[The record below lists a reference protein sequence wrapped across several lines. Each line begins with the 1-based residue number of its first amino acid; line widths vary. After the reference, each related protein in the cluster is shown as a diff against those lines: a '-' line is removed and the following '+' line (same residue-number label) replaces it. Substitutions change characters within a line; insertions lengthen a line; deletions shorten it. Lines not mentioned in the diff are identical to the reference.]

1 MKKALKIILG
11 IVGVIAIGVSI
22 MVFILMNGMNT
33 AQALELNQINLAHV
47 EDGNYVGTYETTRWT
62 NTVEVVIENHEI
74 KEITIIKDVMFSLEG
89 LSDRL
94 FNRVIEKQ
102 SIDVDIE
109 TGSTITSKA
118 YLKAIENALGV
129 KK

>member
-1 MKKALKIILG
+1 MKKGLKVILG
-11 IVGVIAIGVSI
+11 IIGVFVLGVLI
-22 MVFILMNGMNT
+22 MAFILMNGMNT
-33 AQALELNQINLAHV
+33 AQALELNQINLAQID
-47 EDGNYVGTYETTRWT
+47 DGKYVGTYETTRWT

-74 KEITIIKDVMFSLEG
+74 KEITIVKDVMIALEG

-94 FNRVIEKQ
+94 FNRVIENQ

-118 YLKAIENALGV
+118 YLKAIENALGDN
-129 KK
+129 K

>member
-11 IVGVIAIGVSI
+11 IGGVIAIGVSI

-33 AQALELNQINLAHV
+33 AQALQLNQINLAQV
-47 EDGNYVGTYETTRWT
+47 EDGNYVGTYETARWT

-74 KEITIIKDVMFSLEG
+74 KEITIVKDVMFSLEG

-118 YLKAIENALGV
+118 YLKAIENALGD

>member
-11 IVGVIAIGVSI
+11 IGGVIAIGVSI

-33 AQALELNQINLAHV
+33 AQALELNQINLAQV

-74 KEITIIKDVMFSLEG
+74 KEITIVKDVMFSLEG

-118 YLKAIENALGV
+118 YLKAIENALGD

>member
-1 MKKALKIILG
+1 MKKIVKILLG
-11 IVGVIAIGVSI
+11 IIGVIVLGISVMA
-22 MVFILMNGMNT
+22 FILMNGMNT
-33 AQALELNQINLAHV
+33 AQALELNQIDLTQID
-47 EDGNYVGTYETTRWT
+47 DGKYVGTYETTRWT

-74 KEITIIKDVMFSLEG
+74 KEITIVKDVMIALEG

-94 FNRVIEKQ
+94 FKRVIDNQ
-102 SIDVDIE
+102 SIEVDIE

-118 YLKAIENALGV
+118 YLKAIENALGD

>member
-11 IVGVIAIGVSI
+11 IGGVIAIGVSI

-33 AQALELNQINLAHV
+33 AQALELNQINLAQV
-47 EDGNYVGTYETTRWT
+47 EDGNYVGAYETARWT

-74 KEITIIKDVMFSLEG
+74 KEITIVKDVMFSLEG

-118 YLKAIENALGV
+118 YLKAIENALGD

>member
-11 IVGVIAIGVSI
+11 IGGVIAIGVSI

-33 AQALELNQINLAHV
+33 AQALELNQINLAQV
-47 EDGNYVGTYETTRWT
+47 EDGNYVGAYETARWT

-74 KEITIIKDVMFSLEG
+74 KEITIVKDVMFSLEG

-94 FNRVIEKQ
+94 FNWVIEKQ

-118 YLKAIENALGV
+118 YLKAIENALGD

>member
-11 IVGVIAIGVSI
+11 IGGVIAIGVSI

-33 AQALELNQINLAHV
+33 AQALELNQINLAQV
-47 EDGNYVGTYETTRWT
+47 EDGNYVGTYETARWT

-74 KEITIIKDVMFSLEG
+74 KEITIVKDVMFSLEG
-89 LSDRL
+89 LSERL

-118 YLKAIENALGV
+118 YLKAIENALGD

>member
-11 IVGVIAIGVSI
+11 IGGVIAIGVSI

-74 KEITIIKDVMFSLEG
+74 KEITIVKDVMFSLEG

-118 YLKAIENALGV
+118 YLKAIENALGD